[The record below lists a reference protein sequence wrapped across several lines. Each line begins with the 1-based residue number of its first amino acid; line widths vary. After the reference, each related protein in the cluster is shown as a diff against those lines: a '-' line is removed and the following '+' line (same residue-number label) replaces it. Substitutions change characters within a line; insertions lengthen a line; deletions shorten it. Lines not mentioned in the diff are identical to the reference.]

1 MMDFGEGGG
10 GDIHVVKRSD
20 IDSPV
25 SGTPSF
31 GVMDRGIKK
40 CVVGRKGAGF
50 M

>member
-1 MMDFGEGGG
+1 MDFGEGGG
-10 GDIHVVKRSD
+10 GDIHVEKRPD

-40 CVVGRKGAGF
+40 WVVGRKGAGF